1 MERSFCRRI
10 AAGMVLCLAAA
21 GCGSAIRTRTHAS
34 TGNQAIRTAAEMVRA
49 DNGTPPYGEADVR
62 FMTGMIRHHAQ
73 AVLIAGWAPTHGASS
88 AVRTL
93 CERIV
98 VAQQDEIAF
107 MQSWLR
113 QRDQPVPDA
122 DAAHDMMPGME
133 HVTLMPGMLTAEQ
146 LTELDRARGA
156 AFDRLF
162 LTYMI
167 QHHEG
172 AITMVE
178 QLFGAYG
185 AAQDDDIFKL
195 AADVN
200 VDQITEIDRM
210 RTMLAALSPGERSP

>member
-1 MERSFCRRI
+1 MKRSFSR
-10 AAGMVLCLAAA
+10 GMVTGVLLVITSTA
-21 GCGSAIRTRTHAS
+21 CGSATRTPGS
-34 TGNQAIRTAAEMVRA
+34 TGNSTIRTPAELVRA
-49 DNGTPPYGEADVR
+49 DNGRPPYTEADVH
-62 FMTGMIRHHAQ
+62 FMSGMIRHHAQ

-107 MQSWLR
+107 MQRWLK
-113 QRDQPVPDA
+113 QRDEPVPDA
-122 DAAHDMMPGME
+122 DAAHAMMPGMD
-133 HVTLMPGMLTAEQ
+133 HSNLMPGMLTAEQ
-146 LTELDRARGA
+146 LTELDRARGTE
-156 AFDRLF
+156 FDRLF

-178 QLFGAYG
+178 RLFGANG

-210 RTMLAALSPGERSP
+210 RAMLAAL

>member
-1 MERSFCRRI
+1 MVSGLFLVTAS
-10 AAGMVLCLAAA
+10 AACS
-21 GCGSAIRTRTHAS
+21 SATRTPAS
-34 TGNQAIRTAAEMVRA
+34 TGDRVIRTPAELVAA
-49 DNGTPPYGEADVR
+49 DNGTPPYTEADVR
-62 FMTGMIRHHAQ
+62 FMSGMIRHHAQ

-107 MQSWLR
+107 MQRWLR
-113 QRDQPVPDA
+113 QRDKPVPDA
-122 DAAHDMMPGME
+122 DASHDMMPGMD
-133 HVTLMPGMLTAEQ
+133 HSNLMPGMLTAEQ

-156 AFDRLF
+156 EFDRLF

-172 AITMVE
+172 AIAMVE

-210 RTMLAALSPGERSP
+210 RAMLAAL

>member
-1 MERSFCRRI
+1 MKRSFSR
-10 AAGMVLCLAAA
+10 GMVSGLFLVITSAA
-21 GCGSAIRTRTHAS
+21 CSSATRMPAS
-34 TGNQAIRTAAEMVRA
+34 TGDRVIRTPAELVAA
-49 DNGTPPYGEADVR
+49 DNGTPPYTEADVR
-62 FMTGMIRHHAQ
+62 FMSGMILHHAQ

-88 AVRTL
+88 ALRTL

-107 MQSWLR
+107 MQRWLR
-113 QRDQPVPDA
+113 QRDKPVPDA
-122 DAAHDMMPGME
+122 DASHDMMPGMD
-133 HVTLMPGMLTAEQ
+133 HSNLMPGMLTAEQ
-146 LTELDRARGA
+146 LTELDGARGA
-156 AFDRLF
+156 EFDRLF

-172 AITMVE
+172 AIAMVE

-210 RTMLAALSPGERSP
+210 RAMLAAL

>member
-1 MERSFCRRI
+1 MLSGLFLVTAS
-10 AAGMVLCLAAA
+10 AACS
-21 GCGSAIRTRTHAS
+21 SATRTPAS
-34 TGNQAIRTAAEMVRA
+34 TGNRVIRTPAELVAA
-49 DNGTPPYGEADVR
+49 DNGTPPYTEADVR
-62 FMTGMIRHHAQ
+62 FMSGMIRHHAQ

-107 MQSWLR
+107 MQRWLR
-113 QRDQPVPDA
+113 QRDKPVPDA
-122 DAAHDMMPGME
+122 DASHDMMPGMD
-133 HVTLMPGMLTAEQ
+133 HSNLMPGMLTAEQ

-156 AFDRLF
+156 EFDRLF

-172 AITMVE
+172 AIAMVE

-210 RTMLAALSPGERSP
+210 RAMLAAL

>member
-1 MERSFCRRI
+1 MVSGLFLVTAS
-10 AAGMVLCLAAA
+10 AACS
-21 GCGSAIRTRTHAS
+21 SATRTPAS
-34 TGNQAIRTAAEMVRA
+34 TGNRVIRTPAELVAA
-49 DNGTPPYGEADVR
+49 DNGTPPYTEADVR
-62 FMTGMIRHHAQ
+62 FMSGMIRHHAQ

-107 MQSWLR
+107 MQRWLR
-113 QRDQPVPDA
+113 QRDKPVPDA
-122 DAAHDMMPGME
+122 DASHDMMPGMD
-133 HVTLMPGMLTAEQ
+133 HSNLMPGMLTAEQ

-156 AFDRLF
+156 EFDRLF

-172 AITMVE
+172 AIAMVE

-210 RTMLAALSPGERSP
+210 RAMLAAL

>member
-1 MERSFCRRI
+1 MESSFCRRI
-10 AAGMVLCLAAA
+10 AAGMLLCLAAA
-21 GCGSAIRTRTHAS
+21 GCGSAIRTHAS
-34 TGNQAIRTAAEMVRA
+34 TGNQAIRTPAEMVRA

-88 AVRTL
+88 AIRTL

-107 MQSWLR
+107 MQRWLR

>member
-1 MERSFCRRI
+1 MRRSFSRGMLSGLFLVTAS
-10 AAGMVLCLAAA
+10 AACS
-21 GCGSAIRTRTHAS
+21 SATRTPAS
-34 TGNQAIRTAAEMVRA
+34 TGNRVIRTPAELVAA
-49 DNGTPPYGEADVR
+49 DNGTPPYTEADVR
-62 FMTGMIRHHAQ
+62 FMSGMIRHHAQ

-107 MQSWLR
+107 MQRWLR
-113 QRDQPVPDA
+113 QRDKPVPDA
-122 DAAHDMMPGME
+122 DASHDMMPGMD
-133 HVTLMPGMLTAEQ
+133 HSNLMPGMLTAEQ

-156 AFDRLF
+156 EFDRLF

-172 AITMVE
+172 AIAMVE

-210 RTMLAALSPGERSP
+210 RAMLAAL